1 MGGVGCCA
9 GDKYYKS
16 TEARIQAF
24 QHLIQQLPIP
34 HQHLLLYLLDML
46 SLFASNEMEN
56 RMDAANLAIVFAPSI
71 FSHPSHNSPVQMAI
85 MKRVLEFLIE
95 FQALFTMQLL
105 SRSSGLFKSSSV
117 PDMAAAAAT
126 QKGGENTQQPPPVP
140 PLPQQFATLP
150 RSNNQQQQDPGLISP
165 QPKRFIPPFP
175 DQSHSSAT
183 SLPTPTSP
191 NDKSRVDSLTSP
203 VPDPITPADDAHTTP
218 LTVTTSMD
226 HDAAAEEDITPTPTR
241 THSPVVMMEEKVDP
255 AKPFHIRLLHD
266 TIMPL
271 LQRQRSWLG
280 KVYIDSYKRERS
292 LMYHVFIH
300 R

>member
-271 LQRQRSWLG
+271 LQRRRSWLG
-280 KVYIDSYKRERS
+280 KVYIDSYKRKDTHMS
-292 LMYHVFIH
+292 CIH
-300 R
+300 S

>member
-1 MGGVGCCA
+1 MLTHSILA

-16 TEARIQAF
+16 TESRIQAF

-71 FSHPSHNSPVQMAI
+71 FSHPNHNSPVQMAI

-117 PDMAAAAAT
+117 PDMAAAAAS
-126 QKGGENTQQPPPVP
+126 QEAHQPPPVP
-140 PLPQQFATLP
+140 PLPKQFTTLP
-150 RSNNQQQQDPGLISP
+150 RSINNQQDPGLISP

-191 NDKSRVDSLTSP
+191 NDKTRADSLTSP
-203 VPDPITPADDAHTTP
+203 IPDPITPDTASHTTP

-226 HDAAAEEDITPTPTR
+226 HNVEEDVTPTPTR
-241 THSPVVMMEEKVDP
+241 THSPVVMMEQEKTT
-255 AKPFHIRLLHD
+255 KPWHVRLFPD
-266 TIMPL
+266 TIMSI
-271 LQRQRSWLG
+271 LQQPRPSWLG
-280 KVYIDSYKRERS
+280 K
-292 LMYHVFIH
+292 YHLS
-300 R
+300 